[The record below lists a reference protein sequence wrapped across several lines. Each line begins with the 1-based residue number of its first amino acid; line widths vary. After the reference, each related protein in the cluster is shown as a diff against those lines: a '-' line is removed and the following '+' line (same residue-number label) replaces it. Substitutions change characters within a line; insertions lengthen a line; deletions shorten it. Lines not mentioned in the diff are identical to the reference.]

1 MSTPKPATEATIR
14 ANRAVRDALPFDD
27 TTDIENAD
35 RGLIVRATGQILT
48 DEGDVAWDF
57 DRWSFLDGEAPDTV
71 NPSLWRQSQ
80 LVSKA
85 GIYQVAD
92 GIYQAR
98 GFDLSVQSYIRG
110 EKGWIVVDPSISV
123 EPTKRGY
130 DLVCEHVEDLPVT
143 AVIHTHSHIDHY
155 GGVRALVTD
164 EAVASGDVRIIAP
177 VDFLE
182 ESVSENVMLG
192 NAMAR
197 RKAYMYGEIVGYGPD
212 RAVGAGLG
220 QVTSAGT
227 VTLIPPTDIISETGT
242 ELTVDG
248 VRIVFQHTPGA
259 EAPAELCF
267 YLPDHKA
274 LCGAEIVTHTMHNL
288 YTLRGA
294 KIRDSLIWSK
304 HLHEMLQLFGDA
316 EVLFSSHHW
325 PTWGNAE
332 LRDLIASQRDTYRY
346 LHDETV
352 RLANKGLTPVEIGE
366 QVNLPDALAQKF
378 SSRGYYGS
386 TNHNVKST
394 YVYYLG
400 WFDANP
406 ANLHPL
412 EPTDSAPRYVEYMGG
427 ADAVLER
434 ARDDFE
440 KGNYRWVAE
449 VLNHV
454 IFADPENTAAREL
467 QADTFEQLG
476 YQAENGT
483 WRNFYLTGAMELR
496 DGIRKQHVLVTAS
509 ADSVRAMSVSMFLD
523 YIAMRLKAPEAVGL
537 SAKFAVVLPDIDER
551 YVLELGNGVLN
562 HHPGTAD
569 DVEATLTF
577 DRSVLDGVVLGTTDI
592 AEAVERGDVSV
603 EGDAHTV
610 RSFVQLL
617 EKFEFWFDIVTP

>member
-14 ANRAVRDALPFDD
+14 ANRAVRDKLPFDD
-27 TTDIENAD
+27 TTDFENAD
-35 RGLIVRATGQILT
+35 RGLVVRATGQVLT

-57 DRWSFLDGEAPDTV
+57 DRWSFLEGESPDTV

-85 GIYQVAD
+85 GIYKVAD

-98 GFDLSVQSYIRG
+98 GFDLSVASYIRG

-123 EPTKRGY
+123 EPTKAAY
-130 DLVCEHVEDLPVT
+130 DLIREHVEDLPVT

-155 GGVRALVTD
+155 GGVRAFVTD
-164 EAVASGDVRIIAP
+164 EDVEAGNVRIIAP

-197 RKAYMYGEIVGYGPD
+197 RKSYMYGEIVGYGPD
-212 RAVGAGLG
+212 RSVGAGLG
-220 QVTSAGT
+220 QVTSAGE

-259 EAPAELCF
+259 EAPAEMCF
-267 YLPDHKA
+267 YLPDLKA
-274 LCGAEIVTHTMHNL
+274 LCGAEIVTHTQHNL

-325 PTWGNAE
+325 PTWGNGE
-332 LRDLIASQRDTYRY
+332 LRDLIESQRDMYRY

-352 RLANKGLTPVEIGE
+352 RLANNGYTPVEIGE
-366 QVNLPDALAQKF
+366 QIELPDALAQRF
-378 SSRGYYGS
+378 ANRGYYGS
-386 TNHNVKST
+386 INHNVKST

-406 ANLHPL
+406 ATLNPL
-412 EPTDSAPRYVEYMGG
+412 EHVDAGPRYVEYMGG
-427 ADAVLER
+427 ADAIIEKAR
-434 ARDDFE
+434 ADFE
-440 KGNYRWVAE
+440 KGEYRWVAE
-449 VLNHV
+449 VLNHL
-454 IFADPENTAAREL
+454 IFAQPENTEAREL

-523 YIAMRLKAPEAVGL
+523 YIAMRIKAPEAVSL
-537 SAKFAVVLPDIDER
+537 SSTFAVVLPDIDEK

-562 HHPGTAD
+562 HRPGTSD
-569 DVEATLTF
+569 DVQATLTF
-577 DRSVLDGVVLGTTDI
+577 DRSVLDAVVLGTTDI
-592 AEAVERGDVSV
+592 PDAVENGDVQV
-603 EGDAHTV
+603 DGDITAV
-610 RSFVQLL
+610 REFVALL
-617 EKFEFWFDIVTP
+617 DVFDFWFDIVTP